1 MFLNGFNMIIFLSV
15 GVDDISCAICFVSNS
30 IEKYLIFG
38 DIDSRGGLIASFIPV
53 IISSVH

>member
-1 MFLNGFNMIIFLSV
+1 MFLNGFN
-15 GVDDISCAICFVSNS
+15 DISYAICFVLNS

-38 DIDSRGGLIASFIPV
+38 DIDSRGLIASFIPV